1 MISIHALLAES
12 DFSHR
17 ESGQNYINFNPRS
30 PCGERQRRPLLIR
43 IQRDFNPRSPCGER
57 PSAPQNILLTGKF
70 QSTLSLRRATRERS
84 HRGRTSEFQ
93 STLSLRRATLRGHL
107 PAKWHQISIHA
118 LLAESDAV
126 PPLEVTGKLQ
136 FQSTL
141 SLRRA
146 TQTHRNW
153 ASGSCYFNPR
163 SPCGERRCPGA
174 VALRCTCDFNPR
186 SPCGERRP
194 TTPWF
199 HCGASNFNP
208 RSPCGERP
216 GLAFHAAQL
225 AQISI
230 HALLAESDDC
240 RADKRV
246 FHLISIHA
254 LLAESDARSE
264 MKPLW
269 DCTFQST
276 LSLRRATDFPAVFQT
291 LAKISIHALLAESD
305 QTNRDVHCFLQD
317 FNPRSPCGERL
328 CTLWARKNT

>member
-43 IQRDFNPRSPCGER
+43 IQRDFNPRSPCGERLLAHALPPQLQDFNPRSPCGER

-118 LLAESDAV
+118 LLAESDPQAEQV
-126 PPLEVTGKLQ
+126 ELLIGISIHALLAESDDRAQRRHKPRRNFNPRSPCGERRLDLILSPFSIDFNPRSPCGERQYYRRNYRSCGL

-146 TQTHRNW
+146 TILMHEATSDYGDFNPRSPCGERLAALGLENP
-153 ASGSCYFNPR
+153 GLYFNPR
-163 SPCGERRCPGA
+163 SPCGERLVQDAKGNESA
-174 VALRCTCDFNPR
+174 VFQSTLSLRRATAGWPHRTVRTRDFNPR
-186 SPCGERRP
+186 SPCGERR
-194 TTPWF
+194 
-199 HCGASNFNP
+199 
-208 RSPCGERP
+208 
-216 GLAFHAAQL
+216 
-225 AQISI
+225 
-230 HALLAESDDC
+230 
-240 RADKRV
+240 
-246 FHLISIHA
+246 
-254 LLAESDARSE
+254 
-264 MKPLW
+264 
-269 DCTFQST
+269 
-276 LSLRRATDFPAVFQT
+276 
-291 LAKISIHALLAESD
+291 
-305 QTNRDVHCFLQD
+305 
-317 FNPRSPCGERL
+317 
-328 CTLWARKNT
+328 